1 MARRSASILLSALCV
16 VAAMWMLSS
25 TAFVSAPQ
33 TALRGSEVPQKLEQA
48 AAPAAL
54 AVAVASLPEAAHAGN
69 SGYALLQLGWAVFI
83 ISLGPAVLFWALPRP
98 VASLHPHGNKSL
110 RRSHQALKA
119 EPKLR
124 ESCCRKMDGESPDH
138 VAAASLSLGTV
149 VMLQWIRDWV
159 ESSFNSAE
167 DALVQREGQLE
178 THFQEEL
185 SLDMWQELQTYVEK
199 SVSLSGLQLKCVQSC
214 DHGLCV
220 GVVMSQA
227 ARQRYADEMLDRQ
240 LLHEQ
245 RAGSS
250 SGSGD
255 SDRNGI
261 STPKSKPLREAP
273 TTPIKNAAKHRRL
286 KMEHRVHKANKSKMP
301 ISKPTKKSISRVSGR
316 HVSEDLSG
324 LLAAKEGLINA
335 LDADDMHGITS
346 WLKGLGRRKIEA
358 HELEKTRIGLTVSL
372 CRKTSEPY
380 IIRLA
385 EILLQ
390 RWKLAWLAILLE
402 QLADSYSYSTAA
414 SDDNT
419 CGLMSTHG
427 STHPTMPG
435 SAARWP
441 RRLSLLG
448 SLLLAVY
455 CARGQTTGFTAPA
468 RAQSRPFAARRGGF
482 RQVLRAAEPPASQL
496 EDVVANARSLI
507 FAVYPKG
514 PQAAWRN
521 VLAGFA
527 VALAMIPESV
537 AFAFVAGVTP
547 IVGLWSAVALG
558 FFAASFGGRAGVA
571 SGAAGSTAV
580 VMAALVA
587 RHGTTYLSA
596 AVLLAGGLQILA
608 GLLQWGKFIKLVP
621 HPVMLGFVN
630 GLAIVIGKAQLTHF
644 LDPATG
650 SVLTG
655 LRGATMF
662 GLTALS
668 MLLVKLLPRVT
679 TAVPSSLL
687 TVAIVTLIVKASHDF
702 DGYGRSRNFS
712 WRLLHAAAPGAA
724 SGTLSASTPVP
735 WLASPLQTFSILL
748 PYAATM
754 AAVGLG
760 ESLLTL
766 QLVDGIMEDGKRG
779 DTSKECI
786 GQGLGNIA
794 SGLTGGM
801 GGCAMIGQTQVNVQA
816 GATSRLAGIS
826 MAAFL
831 GVGIVAAAPV
841 LGQVPV
847 AALVGIMFVVCQST
861 FAWSSLRIMRKVPR
875 SDAAVIVLVSL
886 VTVVKDLAMAVVAGT
901 ILSALAFSWQQS
913 TNLRAETEVQGGW
926 KTYRLRGLLFFGSTQ
941 QFSDVF
947 AVQEDPD
954 DVILDFAES
963 RVLDHSA
970 LEAINSLAASYGELG
985 KRLHLRHL
993 SSDCAGLLER
1003 LNGTMPPY
1011 EIVEADPKT
1020 DPIYEVAEDNKFY
1033 KDLAAPTSP
1042 TKEPPQEAEDV
1053 EATKNADND

>member
-1 MARRSASILLSALCV
+1 
-16 VAAMWMLSS
+16 
-25 TAFVSAPQ
+25 
-33 TALRGSEVPQKLEQA
+33 
-48 AAPAAL
+48 
-54 AVAVASLPEAAHAGN
+54 
-69 SGYALLQLGWAVFI
+69 
-83 ISLGPAVLFWALPRP
+83 
-98 VASLHPHGNKSL
+98 
-110 RRSHQALKA
+110 
-119 EPKLR
+119 
-124 ESCCRKMDGESPDH
+124 
-138 VAAASLSLGTV
+138 
-149 VMLQWIRDWV
+149 
-159 ESSFNSAE
+159 
-167 DALVQREGQLE
+167 
-178 THFQEEL
+178 
-185 SLDMWQELQTYVEK
+185 
-199 SVSLSGLQLKCVQSC
+199 
-214 DHGLCV
+214 
-220 GVVMSQA
+220 
-227 ARQRYADEMLDRQ
+227 
-240 LLHEQ
+240 
-245 RAGSS
+245 
-250 SGSGD
+250 
-255 SDRNGI
+255 
-261 STPKSKPLREAP
+261 
-273 TTPIKNAAKHRRL
+273 
-286 KMEHRVHKANKSKMP
+286 
-301 ISKPTKKSISRVSGR
+301 
-316 HVSEDLSG
+316 
-324 LLAAKEGLINA
+324 
-335 LDADDMHGITS
+335 
-346 WLKGLGRRKIEA
+346 
-358 HELEKTRIGLTVSL
+358 
-372 CRKTSEPY
+372 
-380 IIRLA
+380 
-385 EILLQ
+385 
-390 RWKLAWLAILLE
+390 
-402 QLADSYSYSTAA
+402 
-414 SDDNT
+414 
-419 CGLMSTHG
+419 
-427 STHPTMPG
+427 
-435 SAARWP
+435 
-441 RRLSLLG
+441 
-448 SLLLAVY
+448 
-455 CARGQTTGFTAPA
+455 
-468 RAQSRPFAARRGGF
+468 
-482 RQVLRAAEPPASQL
+482 
-496 EDVVANARSLI
+496 
-507 FAVYPKG
+507 
-514 PQAAWRN
+514 
-521 VLAGFA
+521 
-527 VALAMIPESV
+527 
-537 AFAFVAGVTP
+537 
-547 IVGLWSAVALG
+547 
-558 FFAASFGGRAGVA
+558 
-571 SGAAGSTAV
+571 
-580 VMAALVA
+580 
-587 RHGTTYLSA
+587 
-596 AVLLAGGLQILA
+596 
-608 GLLQWGKFIKLVP
+608 
-621 HPVMLGFVN
+621 MLGFVN

-650 SVLTG
+650 SILTG

-679 TAVPSSLL
+679 TAVPSSLM
-687 TVAIVTLIVKASHDF
+687 TVAIVTLITKVCHLPATTLMDM
-702 DGYGRSRNFS
+702 
-712 WRLLHAAAPGAA
+712 AGAETFR
-724 SGTLSASTPVP
+724 GGLSMLPHLGLPAVP

-754 AAVGLG
+754 AAVGLV

-826 MAAFL
+826 MASFL

-913 TNLRAETEVQGGW
+913 TNLRAETEVKGGW

-1042 TKEPPQEAEDV
+1042 TEEPPQAEEEDV